1 MSGPARAPDVRFAHD
16 AEAQPAGRQTL
27 TMLDACGRCVGSLVF
42 RVCHPC
48 GCGYIDS
55 VAVATHWQGQGL
67 GRHAL
72 HTALATAEGHTWST
86 SRQSAEGR
94 RFFAA
99 MADETETA
107 FPPGGAPCPHMTGR
121 AEALAPTS
129 ARAPLSPRN
138 RLLPKADTKR

>member
-1 MSGPARAPDVRFAHD
+1 
-16 AEAQPAGRQTL
+16 
-27 TMLDACGRCVGSLVF
+27 MLDACGRTVGSLVF

-48 GCGYIDS
+48 GSAYIES

-72 HTALATAEGHTWST
+72 HAALATATGHAWAT
-86 SRQSAEGR
+86 SRQSSDGR

-107 FPPGGAPCPHMTGR
+107 FPPGGARCPHM
-121 AEALAPTS
+121 AP
-129 ARAPLSPRN
+129 
-138 RLLPKADTKR
+138 